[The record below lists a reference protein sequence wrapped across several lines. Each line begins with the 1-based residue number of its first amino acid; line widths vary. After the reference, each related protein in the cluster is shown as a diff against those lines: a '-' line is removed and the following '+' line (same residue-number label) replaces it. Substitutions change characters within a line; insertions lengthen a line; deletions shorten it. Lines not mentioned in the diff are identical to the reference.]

1 VRSGLDKLRR
11 RVGRPVRVPR
21 SRPRRIGLLPR
32 PRDPLLHAAE
42 AGAAGGGAGAAVARP
57 AAVTSIA
64 ALLASHILREGE
76 VVLMVLK
83 PSLWFIPFTTASFA
97 AITAL
102 VGVAM
107 AVIDHR
113 LHDRSYL
120 ELVLFLIAGRLM
132 WSILQWIGLLYVL
145 TDMRVLRVIG
155 VFNVDV
161 FDCPLRKVVRTR
173 LVSNAREKLAGV
185 GSIEIIPK
193 DEDMPT
199 AIWQTIRKPAETHER
214 LIAAINRAKQSGMG
228 CE

>member
-1 VRSGLDKLRR
+1 MG
-11 RVGRPVRVPR
+11 
-21 SRPRRIGLLPR
+21 ILPR
-32 PRDPLLHAAE
+32 PRGPLLHAAE
-42 AGAAGGGAGAAVARP
+42 AGAAGAGAAGAAARP

-83 PSLWFIPFTTASFA
+83 PSLWLIPFSSAAFA
-97 AITAL
+97 AVTA
-102 VGVAM
+102 VVALAL

-113 LHDRSYL
+113 MHDRFYL
-120 ELVLFLIAGRLM
+120 DLAVFLIAGRLM

-161 FDCPLRKVVRTR
+161 FDCPLRKVIRTR
-173 LVSNAREKLAGV
+173 LVSNVREKLAGV

-199 AIWQTIRKPAETHER
+199 AIWQTIRKPVETHER
-214 LIAAINRAKQSGMG
+214 LTAAINRAKQSGMG

>member
-1 VRSGLDKLRR
+1 MRL
-11 RVGRPVRVPR
+11 PR
-21 SRPRRIGLLPR
+21 CRPRRLGFLPR
-32 PRDPLLHAAE
+32 PRGPLLHAAD
-42 AGAAGGGAGAAVARP
+42 AGGGAAAGAAAAGRP

-83 PSLWFIPFTTASFA
+83 PSLWFITFSSAAFA
-97 AITAL
+97 AITA
-102 VGVAM
+102 VVALAL

-113 LHDRSYL
+113 MHDRFYL
-120 ELVLFLIAGRLM
+120 ELAVFLIAGRVM
-132 WSILQWIGLLYVL
+132 WAILQWIGLLYVL

-161 FDCPLRKVVRTR
+161 FDCPLRKVIRTR
-173 LVSNAREKLAGV
+173 LVSTAREKLAGV

-193 DEDMPT
+193 DEEMPT
-199 AIWQTIRKPAETHER
+199 AIWQTIRKPAETYER
-214 LIAAINRAKQSGMG
+214 LTAAINRAKQSGLG

>member
-1 VRSGLDKLRR
+1 MARLRLRR
-11 RVGRPVRVPR
+11 TATA
-21 SRPRRIGLLPR
+21 PR
-32 PRDPLLHAAE
+32 PQLRGREPLLHAAD
-42 AGAAGGGAGAAVARP
+42 AGAAGAAGAAAARP
-57 AAVTSIA
+57 VAMTSIA

-83 PSLWFIPFTTASFA
+83 PSLWFIPFTSAAFA
-97 AITAL
+97 AITA
-102 VGVAM
+102 VVALAL

-113 LHDRSYL
+113 MHDRFYF
-120 ELVLFLIAGRLM
+120 ELAVFLIAGRVI

-173 LVSNAREKLAGV
+173 LVSTAREKLAGV

-199 AIWQTIRKPAETHER
+199 AIWQTIPKPAENYER
-214 LIAAINRAKQSGMG
+214 LTAAINRAKQSGLG